1 MLEELLTFLDWN
13 ILIWLITTYWWIFPP
28 IALIMWLII
37 TAMIKKIMNRVL
49 YLRIGG
55 TMEFLKCVIKGTNL
69 YFKPNPK
76 TSPITVHIEEAPY
89 LYSKGLSTYRVY
101 VVSEGGGATI
111 NFPNP
116 NPLND
121 FLSQPQIIKE
131 LRKFADKNPTTKVFD
146 SRGELIAFAK
156 NVSSSGQVNPKA
168 MVASASI
175 SLFERWTTHLA
186 EHLPKTK
193 ADWIMIIIYVLL
205 GFGMGIAWGMLWG
218 SGTIG

>member
-1 MLEELLTFLDWN
+1 MDISDLLRLV
-13 ILIWLITTYWWIFPP
+13 TTYWYIFPV
-28 IALIMWLII
+28 IALIMWLFL

-49 YLRIGG
+49 YIRLGG
-55 TMEFLKCVIKGTNL
+55 TMEFFKTIIKGTNL

-76 TSPITVHIEEAPY
+76 APPITVHIEKPPY

-116 NPLND
+116 ISK
-121 FLSQPQIIKE
+121 FFAQESIQKE
-131 LRKFADKNPTTKVFD
+131 WRKWTKTYPDEAKIMD
-146 SRGELIAFAK
+146 SEGKVLLGIAQ
-156 NVSSSGQVNPKA
+156 NVSAEGQTNPQG

-175 SLFERWTTHLA
+175 SLFERWTQHLA

-193 ADWIMIIIYVLL
+193 GEWMMIFIYIVI
-205 GFGMGIAWGMLWG
+205 GFGMGIAWGMLI
-218 SGTIG
+218 GTGALG